1 MKLFNA
7 PKRAAEASPAQMM
20 AVGAYSGSVGGFDPI
35 DGDRGYTKMG
45 GGQRAI
51 PDHTIEKARA
61 ASVAAYRINPMA
73 RAVIDTMTAF
83 CVGDS
88 GLTLQIS
95 SESVREVAEE
105 FWNDAE
111 NQLFNQE
118 MFLRDALIMGEQ
130 CFELMEG
137 PESGVIRINPIDTT
151 NIIAISLRDGNVLW
165 PDKVH
170 YQYGVNNVITKTLVR
185 TNEDTKG
192 LREGEAMFF
201 APWKTLLQDTRS
213 TPFLMPI
220 LDQLDNYDQVITN
233 LIDRTT
239 LARYLVWD
247 VSIKG
252 QPRDVKDYVESRG
265 TAMPKS
271 GAIEFHNDQVE
282 WKPMTCPTGAEEDSI
297 ANRAILTQIAGGSG
311 ISKPWLGEPEDANRA
326 TSLSMAEPVRR
337 RVEGVQKVWMRF
349 MTELVRYAIDRAVAN
364 GRIPA
369 TVTASDPRT
378 GEEYEVP
385 ASRAVL
391 VTGPEIAAAD
401 AQINAEIMLNLA
413 KSMESM
419 VMTGVIS
426 HAGAKMVAR
435 KAWEDYMGVPFTPD
449 LDDPEA
455 EKEQLAEYIADKL
468 QQVIRQDH
476 QENNPADVV
485 RGKTTKPAGANSNG
499 STSSSGRSMR
509 QAGKTRRPADSNYSG
524 DRNPRK

>member
-7 PKRAAEASPAQMM
+7 PKRVEEASPSQMM
-20 AVGAYSGSVGGFDPI
+20 AVGAYSGSVGGVDPI

-45 GGQRAI
+45 GGQRAV

-88 GLTLQIS
+88 GLSLQIT

-105 FWNDAE
+105 FWNDPE
-111 NQLFNQE
+111 NQLFNQDL
-118 MFLRDALIMGEQ
+118 FLRDALIMGEQ

-137 PESGVIRINPIDTT
+137 EESGCIRISPIDVT

-220 LDQLDNYDQVITN
+220 LDQLDNYDSVISN
-233 LIDRTT
+233 MIDRTA

-247 VSIKG
+247 VTVKG
-252 QPRDVKDYVESRG
+252 QPRDVREYVENRG

-271 GAIEFHNDQVE
+271 GGIEFHNDQVE
-282 WKPMTCPTGAEEDSI
+282 WKPQTVQTGAEEDSI
-297 ANRAILTQIAGGSG
+297 AGNSIMTQIAGGSG
-311 ISKPWLGEPEDANRA
+311 ISKPWLGEPGDANRA

-337 RVEGVQKVWMRF
+337 RVEGIQKVWMRF
-349 MTELVRYAIDRAVAN
+349 MTELVRYAIDRAVAA
-364 GRIPA
+364 GRIPE

-378 GEEYEVP
+378 GVEFEVP
-385 ASRAVL
+385 ASRAVFI
-391 VTGPEIAAAD
+391 TGPEIAAAD
-401 AQINAEIMLNLA
+401 AQINAEILLNMA
-413 KSMESM
+413 KSLEAM
-419 VMTGVIS
+419 VATGVLS
-426 HAGAKMVAR
+426 HAGAQMAAR
-435 KAWEDYMGVPFTPD
+435 KAWEDYMGVPYTPD
-449 LDDPEA
+449 LEDPEA
-455 EKEQLAEYIADKL
+455 EKEQLAEYIAAKL
-468 QQVIRQDH
+468 SQEIRQDH
-476 QENNPADVV
+476 KENDPADVV
-485 RGKTTKPAGANSNG
+485 RGKTKPGNPSNTKTG
-499 STSSSGRSMR
+499 SSMR
-509 QAGKTRRPADSNYSG
+509 QAGKTQRPGDSNYSG
-524 DRNPRK
+524 ERNPRK

>member
-7 PKRAAEASPAQMM
+7 PKRAVEASPSQMM
-20 AVGAYSGSVGGFDPI
+20 AVGAYSGSVGNVDPI
-35 DGDRGYTKMG
+35 DGDRGYARMG
-45 GGQRAI
+45 GTAREVPGWTR
-51 PDHTIEKARA
+51 EKARA

-88 GLTLQIS
+88 GLTLQIT

-105 FWNDAE
+105 FWNDPE
-111 NQLFNQE
+111 NQFYNQDL
-118 MFLRDALIMGEQ
+118 FLRDALIMGEQ

-137 PESGVIRINPIDTT
+137 PESGCIRINPIDVT
-151 NIIAISLRDGNVLW
+151 NILAISLREGNVLW

-170 YQYGVNNVITKTLVR
+170 YQYGPNNVVTKTLVR

-192 LREGEAMFF
+192 LREGQAMFF

-220 LDQLDNYDQVITN
+220 LDQLDNYDSVISN

-247 VSIKG
+247 VSIDG
-252 QPRDVKDYVESRG
+252 TDRDVREYVENRG
-265 TAMPKS
+265 MSMPKS
-271 GAIEFHNDQVE
+271 GAIEFHNKKVD
-282 WKPMTCPTGAEEDSI
+282 WKPMTIQTGAEEDSI

-349 MTELVRYAIDRAVAN
+349 MTELVRFAIDRAVAK
-364 GRIPA
+364 GRIPT

-378 GEEYEVP
+378 GIEYEVP
-385 ASRAVL
+385 AARAVFIS
-391 VTGPEIAAAD
+391 GPEIAAAD
-401 AQINAEIMLNLA
+401 AQINAEILLNMA
-413 KSMESM
+413 KSLEAM
-419 VMTGVIS
+419 VATGVLS
-426 HAGAKMVAR
+426 HAGAQMAAR
-435 KAWEDYMGVPFTPD
+435 KAWEDYMGVPYTPD
-449 LDDPEA
+449 LEDPEA
-455 EKEQLAEYIADKL
+455 EKEQLAEYIAAKL
-468 QQVIRQDH
+468 SQEIRQDH
-476 QENNPADVV
+476 QENDPADVV
-485 RGKTTKPAGANSNG
+485 RGKTKPGNPANTKTG
-499 STSSSGRSMR
+499 SSMR